1 MKGGE
6 RMTELFTEQQ
16 LETYSLALLRWAYGK
31 TGSRTAAEDLAQE
44 VWMQLYQ
51 SVRSGTAI
59 QQPERYLWKIARY
72 VWCRHLRSTVYC
84 AAFEPLEDHSLAAE
98 DADPAQQHAE
108 EAEKAYFVQKMR
120 KKLMELNRYQREIM
134 IRYYI
139 EGQPQ
144 KTIAQDLGI
153 AVSTVKW
160 HLFDTRQR
168 LKEELMENN
177 EFVYRPRKMFLS
189 ISGRLTSFDTNNGIQ
204 SSLSRQ
210 NICLACYRKAQ
221 GVADL
226 SSLLG
231 IPQEYVENDVQWLV
245 EHELLE
251 ADGQLYRTAFLIENR
266 QAAQEKYGIYL
277 KCKPQLSDMI
287 VKELL
292 AAEDKIRA
300 ICFHGSDQP
309 MNKLL
314 WLLIYLLG
322 DEIFHV
328 DPKAEPPIRGDGG
341 KYHMLGFDTDEPERV
356 TLDMQGWKK
365 NGVMRDGEGFCWMGM
380 EHFDFADPVHLFVR
394 GNAGQERM
402 KVMLRKILN
411 GETDLTAF
419 SEEEKFEVSALIE
432 KGYLKHKDDRLVPA
446 FCVFTQKEYQKLKK
460 HVFWPIARK
469 LAHAIKLR
477 DDALEA
483 MCSRNVP
490 RHLAH
495 LLPFAVQMAR
505 YDLAYLT
512 TFFAYQDGHLHIPQ
526 SEQEGAMLTLAYIRP
541 EAENN

>member
-6 RMTELFTEQQ
+6 HMTKLFTEQQ
-16 LETYSLALLRWAYGK
+16 LEAHSLALLRWAYGK
-31 TGSRTAAEDLAQE
+31 TGSRSAAEDLAQE
-44 VWMQLYQ
+44 IWMQLYQ
-51 SVRSGTAI
+51 SMQTGTAI

-98 DADPAQQHAE
+98 EPDPAHQHAE

-153 AVSTVKW
+153 SVSTVKW

-168 LKEELMENN
+168 LKEELMESN
-177 EFVYRPRKMFLS
+177 EFVYRPRKLVLS
-189 ISGRLTSFDTNNGIQ
+189 ISGRVADFDTNNGIQ

-210 NICLACYRKAQ
+210 NICLSCYRKGQ
-221 GVADL
+221 STADL

-231 IPQEYVENDVQWLV
+231 IPQAYVENDVQWLV

-251 ADGQLYRTAFLIENR
+251 ADGQLYRTAFLIESR
-266 QAAQEKYGIYL
+266 QAAQEKHSIYL
-277 KCKPQLSDMI
+277 KCKPLLSDVI
-287 VKELL
+287 VNELL
-292 AAEDKIRA
+292 SAEDKIRA
-300 ICFHGSDQP
+300 IGFHGSDQP

-322 DEIFHV
+322 DEIFHA
-328 DPKAEPPIRGDGG
+328 DPKAEPPIREDGG
-341 KYHMLGFDTDEPERV
+341 KYYMLGFDSDEPDHV
-356 TLDMQGWKK
+356 MLDLKGWKK
-365 NGVMRDGEGFCWMGM
+365 NGTMRDGEGFCWMGM
-380 EHFDFADPVHLFVR
+380 ESFDFADPVYLFIR

-402 KVMLRKILN
+402 KDVLCRVLK
-411 GETDLTAF
+411 GENDLAAF
-419 SEEEKFEVSALIE
+419 SEEDRYEVSALVE
-432 KGYLKHKDDRLVPA
+432 KGYLRRENNRLVPS
-446 FCVFTQKEYQKLKK
+446 FCTFTEKEYQKLKM

-469 LAHAIKLR
+469 LVHALKLLNEE
-477 DDALEA
+477 LEN

-495 LLPFAVQMAR
+495 LLPFAVQAAR

-512 TFFAYQDGHLHIPQ
+512 TFFAYQDGQLHIPQ
-526 SEQEGAMLTLAYIRP
+526 SVQEGAMLTLAYIKP
-541 EAENN
+541 E